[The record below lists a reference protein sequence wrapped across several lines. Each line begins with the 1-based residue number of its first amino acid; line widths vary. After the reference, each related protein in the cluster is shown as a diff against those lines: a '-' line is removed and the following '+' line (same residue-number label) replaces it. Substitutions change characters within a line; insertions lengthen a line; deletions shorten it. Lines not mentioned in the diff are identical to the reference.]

1 MQTTADSV
9 TTDRVTND
17 RVTTPSAITP
27 EMFIAKLATRHP
39 GTIRVFQQHGIDF
52 CCQGGRPLAAAC
64 EEKGIAFETLRD
76 ELAAAA
82 AGPAGETRD
91 WDEAPLGELID
102 HILDRYHQRLRE
114 DLPRLDAMA
123 AKVLSVHGEKHPETL
138 PALAATVQALRA
150 ELESHMLKEEQ
161 VLFPAVRALEEGGGA
176 PAPWL
181 SAPIAMMEDEHDVA
195 ARALAELRRLT
206 GAFQPP
212 AGACTTFRGLY
223 HGLAELESD
232 THRHIH
238 LENNVLFP
246 RAARL
251 EEDAAAFARPA

>member
-1 MQTTADSV
+1 MQTVADSV
-9 TTDRVTND
+9 TTASSIAA
-17 RVTTPSAITP
+17 SAITP
-27 EMFIAKLATRHP
+27 ETIIARLATRQP
-39 GTIRVFQQHGIDF
+39 GTIRVFQRHGIDF

-64 EEKGIAFETLRD
+64 EEKGIGFEALRD

-82 AGPAGETRD
+82 GPAGPSRD

-102 HILDRYHQRLRE
+102 HVLDRYHARLHE

-138 PALAATVQALRA
+138 PALAATLCDLRE
-150 ELESHMLKEEQ
+150 ELESHMVKEER
-161 VLFPAVRALEEGGGA
+161 VLFPAVRALEAAAGGGQA
-176 PAPWL
+176 PGATLGL
-181 SAPIAMMEDEHDVA
+181 SGPIAMMEHEHDVA
-195 ARALAELRRLT
+195 AAALAELRRLT
-206 GAFQPP
+206 AGYQPP

-251 EEDAAAFARPA
+251 EDAAGAFAHSA